1 MDSKKNILLAK
12 KMEKFN
18 FDNFDGDDFDP
29 DTFDPDFFDEDSFD
43 SEEDEY
49 QGKRK
54 KFSLRGIAQ
63 VDITID
69 NSQQASAQQVELF
82 NYLRSFAFIR
92 NTTLDA
98 TKIPF
103 TLDGISAVATNANF
117 PNQTIFFNQSGDLIL
132 RGASST
138 SFCKVSCGQLPYR
151 SLFEASSRSSFLLS
165 KMRLSVSNN
174 AQIDQSIVHFKNTM
188 FGGIQENSISPR
200 SFFSPTQQQSL
211 IIDIPNLKLI
221 LDQERGLRVNVLANQ
236 SLNISLFINEW
247 RKLGNV

>member
-1 MDSKKNILLAK
+1 MSKNKNLQIAK
-12 KMEKFN
+12 ELEKFN
-18 FDNFDGDDFDP
+18 FDNFDGDSFDP
-29 DTFDPDFFDEDSFD
+29 DMFDPDMFDAGDDDYSYAD
-43 SEEDEY
+43 G
-49 QGKRK
+49 GKP
-54 KFSLRGIAQ
+54 KFALRGMAQ
-63 VDITID
+63 VDIFID
-69 NSQQASAQQVELF
+69 NTQQASAQQVELF
-82 NYLRSFAFIR
+82 NYLRSAVFIR

-117 PNQTIFFNQSGDLIL
+117 PNQTIFFDQSGNLIM
-132 RGASST
+132 RGASAS
-138 SFCKVSCGQLPYR
+138 SYCKISCGQLPYR
-151 SLFEASSRSSFLLS
+151 SLFEASSRSSFMLS
-165 KMRLSVSNN
+165 KMRLSVSN
-174 AQIDQSIVHFKNTM
+174 ATQIDQSIVHFKNTM

-236 SLNISLFINEW
+236 SLNISLFINEF